1 MQDAEFDRFI
11 DEISS
16 SGIDYFSIGLIKK
29 DTVSVLFS
37 CAAWQTFYLESQ
49 CFDFDPLVQ
58 MALAKVNRPIDWN
71 SVSIIQK
78 KHSVIMDTRQKLTGC
93 QEGFTV
99 VKEIDNGTSALL
111 AFGTRGAFFDVV
123 ASYLLHEAQ
132 IMKLVESLN
141 TKH

>member
-1 MQDAEFDRFI
+1 
-11 DEISS
+11 
-16 SGIDYFSIGLIKK
+16 
-29 DTVSVLFS
+29 
-37 CAAWQTFYLESQ
+37 
-49 CFDFDPLVQ
+49 

-93 QEGFTV
+93 QDGFTL
-99 VKEIDNGTSALL
+99 VKEIGQDTSALL

-123 ASYLLHEAQ
+123 ASCLLHEAQ

-141 TKH
+141 TKHSKLKR

>member
-1 MQDAEFDRFI
+1 
-11 DEISS
+11 
-16 SGIDYFSIGLIKK
+16 
-29 DTVSVLFS
+29 
-37 CAAWQTFYLESQ
+37 
-49 CFDFDPLVQ
+49 

-93 QEGFTV
+93 QEGF
-99 VKEIDNGTSALL
+99 
-111 AFGTRGAFFDVV
+111 GTRGAFFDVV

-141 TKH
+141 TKHSKLNR